1 MGLGE
6 ATKDGL
12 NIIISIF
19 MVINYWVLFSS
30 LVAVSVSFF
39 YYFFNPSYA
48 PMRKLV
54 GPLLY
59 RQNDWDIEN
68 LYHMGCKW

>member
-19 MVINYWVLFSS
+19 MVINYWVLFFS
-30 LVAVSVSFF
+30 LVTASASSIIS
-39 YYFFNPSYA
+39 FNPSYA

-54 GPLLY
+54 GALLY

-68 LYHMGCKW
+68 LYHMSCKW